1 MLGGLRFVDVT
12 WFLLGFSFLLAFCLH
27 RFSRH
32 VHREFERSHIVQLFQ
47 DLIRYGKTKT
57 QIKRSDFLRSLDVP
71 KRWFWH
77 FYTVSVV
84 WNGLL
89 LTLLLQ
95 TFLLEEGLPKWL
107 VDTLTCLNGGQTNPG
122 TDHPLSVLLV
132 HILLWIH
139 SLRRLLECLFVS
151 VFSDGVIHIVQ
162 YAFGLSYYIFLGLTV
177 FCVDIPLYNEG
188 SSLLGQLQW
197 YHAAGTAL
205 FLWASWLQ
213 HHSLA
218 LLASLRTKNTGA
230 VDTVGH
236 HMPHGCW
243 FDLVSCPHYFA
254 EVLIYVSMAFCLGGA
269 SVTWWLVVF
278 YVFCNQALAAQ
289 LCQEFY
295 QSKFEDYP
303 PQRKA
308 LIPFVF

>member
-1 MLGGLRFVDVT
+1 MLGGLRVVDVT
-12 WFLLGFSFLLAFCLH
+12 WFSLGFGFFLALCLH

-32 VHREFERSHIVQLFQ
+32 AAELEKSPFIQLFQ

-57 QIKRSDFLRSLDVP
+57 QIKRPDFLRSFDVP
-71 KRWFWH
+71 KRWFCH
-77 FYTVSVV
+77 FYTVSIV

-89 LTLLLQ
+89 LVLLLQ
-95 TFLLEEGLPKWL
+95 AVLLEEGLPKWL
-107 VDTLTCLNGGQTNPG
+107 TDALAFLNGGQANSG
-122 TDHPLSVLLV
+122 TDRPLSVLLV

-139 SLRRLLECLFVS
+139 SLRRLLECLYVS

-177 FCVDIPLYNEG
+177 LCLDIPVYDEG
-188 SSLLGQLQW
+188 LSVLGQLQW
-197 YHAAGTAL
+197 CHAGGVVL
-205 FLWASWLQ
+205 FIWASWLQ

-230 VDTVGH
+230 VSAVGH

-243 FDLVSCPHYFA
+243 FELVSCPHYFA
-254 EVLIYVSMAFCLGGA
+254 ELLIYVSMALCLGGS
-269 SVTWWLVVF
+269 SVTWWLVVL
-278 YVFCNQALAAQ
+278 YVFFNQALAAQ

-308 LIPFVF
+308 FIPFVF